1 MPHPRPQ
8 LAPYA
13 HASFPQD
20 ARAILAEGF
29 ITVIDEAYV
38 EFSSVP
44 SLASLLPHYA
54 NLVICRTLSK
64 WAGLAGVRVGYSIAH
79 EEISNKMMAIKY
91 AESASVIGRMREAV
105 LCGVRVC
112 YSLACAG
119 NPTTSTRP
127 RTPPRRPR

>member
-1 MPHPRPQ
+1 MHTMRACHTSPPVALFCAHPV
-8 LAPYA
+8 
-13 HASFPQD
+13 PQD

-44 SLASLLPHYA
+44 SLASLLPHFP

-64 WAGLAGVRVGYSIAH
+64 WAGLAGVRVGYSIAY

-91 AESASVIGRMREAV
+91 VDMH
-105 LCGVRVC
+105 
-112 YSLACAG
+112 
-119 NPTTSTRP
+119 
-127 RTPPRRPR
+127 